1 MWPIKGHWLL
11 RLEVSD
17 LYAIVANKE
26 AWMSFVSRIGEINF
40 GRHAWDSGMLT
51 LFGLTAQT
59 VGHSSIHHK

>member
-1 MWPIKGHWLL
+1 VTQTLL

-40 GRHAWDSGMLT
+40 GRHA
-51 LFGLTAQT
+51 
-59 VGHSSIHHK
+59 